1 MHHQTIDNAITGK
14 VSKSGLI
21 GNSTNT
27 LKSAIMS
34 NEDYMNEEL
43 ARFEAMSEEDA
54 CREYNVD
61 FKEEAR
67 QYIIEYWQ
75 NIA

>member
-1 MHHQTIDNAITGK
+1 MT
-14 VSKSGLI
+14 
-21 GNSTNT
+21 
-27 LKSAIMS
+27 

-43 ARFEAMSEEDA
+43 TRFIAMSDEEV
-54 CREYNVD
+54 CKEYNVD

-67 QYIIEYWQ
+67 QYIIEFWQ

>member
-1 MHHQTIDNAITGK
+1 
-14 VSKSGLI
+14 
-21 GNSTNT
+21 
-27 LKSAIMS
+27 MS

-61 FKEEAR
+61 FKEEAK

-75 NIA
+75 NIAQF

>member
-1 MHHQTIDNAITGK
+1 MT
-14 VSKSGLI
+14 
-21 GNSTNT
+21 
-27 LKSAIMS
+27 
-34 NEDYMNEEL
+34 NEDYMNEEI

-54 CREYNVD
+54 CKEYNVD

-75 NIA
+75 YIA

>member
-1 MHHQTIDNAITGK
+1 MT
-14 VSKSGLI
+14 
-21 GNSTNT
+21 
-27 LKSAIMS
+27 

-43 ARFEAMSEEDA
+43 AQFEAMSEEEA
-54 CREYNVD
+54 CKEYNVD

-67 QYIIEYWQ
+67 QYIVEYWQ